1 MQKNNHL
8 YYNKLDF
15 EKNILNNNIPKYFV
29 KMSKLYEKNN
39 DSDIFIYK
47 DERLFLIIN
56 LKKILL

>member
-29 KMSKLYEKNN
+29 KMSKLYEEIMIA
-39 DSDIFIYK
+39 IF
-47 DERLFLIIN
+47 LFIR
-56 LKKILL
+56 